1 MMLSNAAARPV
12 VFIKFGEI
20 FSGGFNRTETPSVI
34 RTGGAPKVEGPGGSK
49 PADGSNNNFD
59 QGFVDKKVGFDG
71 PGQAT
76 GHRQAGDAPDTE
88 APVTPEV
95 AQHREANRKKW
106 QAQKDA
112 GARDKLFEQPTAGRV
127 DGNEVEP
134 FSQSKLEESAKAVVN
149 TKVAKAGRALPL
161 ETRNIVKV
169 ATITAAITVPLTVAG
184 KFAASVALEFLKPK
198 INPGETPAIEQHV
211 MESRLVD
218 ESQRGVFL
226 LANTLGSLRSEEGVK
241 PSVEWLA
248 KTNEERM
255 DYLDEML
262 DYLEV
267 EFAKE
272 AKALNIEV
280 QAPTLGAQK
289 DDIKSRA
296 IGMESRMAYI
306 TELMKAITA
315 SNN

>member
-1 MMLSNAAARPV
+1 MMFSNAAARPV
-12 VFIKFGEI
+12 VFTKIGDF
-20 FSGGFNRTETPSVI
+20 FSGGFTRTETPRPI
-34 RTGGAPKVEGPGGSK
+34 RTGEAPKVEGPGGSK

-76 GHRQAGDAPDTE
+76 GHRQPGDGPE

-127 DGNEVEP
+127 DGKEVEP
-134 FSQSKLEESAKAVVN
+134 FSQSKLEESAQAVVN
-149 TKVAKAGRALPL
+149 PKAAKADRALPL
-161 ETRNIVKV
+161 EKKNIAKV
-169 ATITAAITVPLTVAG
+169 AAITAAITVPLTVAG
-184 KFAASVALEFLKPK
+184 TFAANVFLEYLKPK
-198 INPGETPAIEQHV
+198 INPAKTPATEQHV
-211 MESRLVD
+211 LESRLVD
-218 ESQRGVFL
+218 ESQRRVFL
-226 LANTLGSLRSEEGVK
+226 LANTLGSLRTEFGVN
-241 PSVEWLA
+241 PSIEWLA

-255 DYLDEML
+255 DYLDEMV
-262 DYLEV
+262 DFLEV

-272 AKALNIEV
+272 AQKLNIKVE
-280 QAPTLGAQK
+280 APKPGAQK

-306 TELMKAITA
+306 TELIKAIKA
-315 SNN
+315 KQ

>member
-1 MMLSNAAARPV
+1 MMFSNAAARPV
-12 VFIKFGEI
+12 VFSKIGDF
-20 FSGGFNRTETPSVI
+20 FSGGFTRTETPRPI
-34 RTGGAPKVEGPGGSK
+34 RTGEAPKVEGPGGSK

-59 QGFVDKKVGFDG
+59 QSFVDKKVGFDG

-76 GHRQAGDAPDTE
+76 GHRQPGDGPE

-127 DGNEVEP
+127 DGKEVEP
-134 FSQSKLEESAKAVVN
+134 FSQSKLEENAQAVVN
-149 TKVAKAGRALPL
+149 TKAAKADRALPL
-161 ETRNIVKV
+161 ERRNIAKV
-169 ATITAAITVPLTVAG
+169 AAITAAITVPLTVAG
-184 KFAASVALEFLKPK
+184 TFAANVLLEYLKPK
-198 INPGETPAIEQHV
+198 INPAKTPATEEHV
-211 MESRLVD
+211 LESRLVD
-218 ESQRGVFL
+218 ESQRRVFL
-226 LANTLGSLRSEEGVK
+226 LANTLGSVRSEYGVN
-241 PSVEWLA
+241 PSIEWLA
-248 KTNEERM
+248 KTHEERM
-255 DYLDEML
+255 DYLDETL

-272 AKALNIEV
+272 AEKLNIKVE
-280 QAPTLGAQK
+280 APKPGAQK

-306 TELMKAITA
+306 TELLKAMA
-315 SNN
+315 AKQ

>member
-1 MMLSNAAARPV
+1 MMFSNAAARPV
-12 VFIKFGEI
+12 VFSKVGDF
-20 FSGGFNRTETPSVI
+20 FSGGFTRTDTPSSV
-34 RTGGAPKVEGPGGSK
+34 RTVEAPKVESPGGSK

-71 PGQAT
+71 PGQAM
-76 GHRQAGDAPDTE
+76 GHRQPGDAPDTE

-95 AQHREANRKKW
+95 AQHRKANRKKW

-112 GARDKLFEQPTAGRV
+112 GARDKLFDQPTAGRV
-127 DGNEVEP
+127 DGKEVEP
-134 FSQSKLEESAKAVVN
+134 FSQSSLEESAEAVV
-149 TKVAKAGRALPL
+149 KAKAAKADRALPL
-161 ETRNIVKV
+161 EMRNIAKV
-169 ATITAAITVPLTVAG
+169 AGITAAITVPLTVG
-184 KFAASVALEFLKPK
+184 GTFAANIALEFLKPK
-198 INPGETPAIEQHV
+198 INPAKTPATEQHV

-218 ESQRGVFL
+218 DAQRGVFL
-226 LANTLGSLRSEEGVK
+226 LANTLGALRSEAGVK

-267 EFAKE
+267 EFARE
-272 AKALNIEV
+272 ANALGI
-280 QAPTLGAQK
+280 QSHTPSTGAQE

-296 IGMESRMAYI
+296 IGMESRMAYL
-306 TELMKAITA
+306 TELMRAIEA
-315 SNN
+315 KL

>member
-1 MMLSNAAARPV
+1 MMFSNAAARPV
-12 VFIKFGEI
+12 VFSKIGEF
-20 FSGGFNRTETPSVI
+20 FSGGFTRTETPGSI
-34 RTGGAPKVEGPGGSK
+34 RTGEAPKVEVPGGSK

-76 GHRQAGDAPDTE
+76 GHRQTGDAPDTE

-112 GARDKLFEQPTAGRV
+112 DARDKLFDQPTAGRV
-127 DGNEVEP
+127 DGKEVEP
-134 FSQSKLEESAKAVVN
+134 FSQSNLEESAEAVV
-149 TKVAKAGRALPL
+149 KAKAAKADRALPL
-161 ETRNIVKV
+161 EMRNIAKV
-169 ATITAAITVPLTVAG
+169 AGITAAITVPLTVAG
-184 KFAASVALEFLKPK
+184 TLAANVAIEFLKPI
-198 INPGETPAIEQHV
+198 INPPKTPATEQHV

-218 ESQRGVFL
+218 DAQKGVFL
-226 LANTLGSLRSEEGVK
+226 LANTLGGLRSEEGVK

-262 DYLEV
+262 DFLEV

-272 AKALNIEV
+272 AKALNVKVED
-280 QAPTLGAQK
+280 PTPGAQE

-306 TELMKAITA
+306 TGLMNAIKAKL
-315 SNN
+315 

>member
-1 MMLSNAAARPV
+1 MMFSNAAARPV
-12 VFIKFGEI
+12 VFSKIGEF
-20 FSGGFNRTETPSVI
+20 FSGGFTRTETPSSIKV
-34 RTGGAPKVEGPGGSK
+34 GEAPKVEGPGGSK
-49 PADGSNNNFD
+49 PADGSNNDFD

-76 GHRQAGDAPDTE
+76 GHRQTGNAPDTE

-95 AQHREANRKKW
+95 AQYREANRKKW

-112 GARDKLFEQPTAGRV
+112 GSRDKLFAQPTAGRV
-127 DGNEVEP
+127 DGKEVEP
-134 FSQSKLEESAKAVVN
+134 FSQSKLEESAQAVVN
-149 TKVAKAGRALPL
+149 AKAAKADRALPL
-161 ETRNIVKV
+161 ERRNIVKV
-169 ATITAAITVPLTVAG
+169 AAITAAITVPLTVAG
-184 KFAASVALEFLKPK
+184 TFAANVLLEFLKPK
-198 INPGETPAIEQHV
+198 INPAQKPATEQHV
-211 MESRLVD
+211 IESRLVD

-226 LANTLGSLRSEEGVK
+226 LANTLGSLRTEYGVT
-241 PSVEWLA
+241 PSIEWLA

-255 DYLDEML
+255 DYLDEIL
-262 DYLEV
+262 DFLEV

-272 AKALNIEV
+272 AEKLKIKVE
-280 QAPTLGAQK
+280 APKPGAQE

-315 SNN
+315 KQ